1 MIIIIFS
8 YFITK
13 KYRNIPTIV
22 LKIPEPVMS
31 KSLEVPTKS
40 LTKKI
45 DLSPFTFQTTE
56 EVPALE
62 SVIGQDRAVR
72 SINFGLA
79 MEDPSYNIFVT
90 GIRGT
95 GRTTIVHDLLFKTAQ
110 AKEKPEDWF
119 YIYNFDDPDEPRAFS
134 LPSRKAKSLLKNFN
148 RVIANLRH
156 TLTAAFESEQYLE
169 HKNQIVEISQKKKR
183 ELFSRIEAEANK
195 MNIQIKG
202 SAAGFQTIPLVDGK
216 PMNDTQYQKLSK
228 EEREKVELGIQVVQK
243 MIQDMVNE
251 ATTLDRLTE
260 EEVENLNQ
268 VTAQFIVESQF
279 MDLRR
284 EFKEYEEILK
294 YFNDVIDDIVQNVY
308 SFLEVKQPN
317 PAPANGNRGTEI
329 QERKV
334 DKYRINWVVD
344 NSHLKGAPVI
354 YEMNPTYNNLFGR
367 IEKKSFMGYLY
378 TDYTMIKAGSLLKA
392 NGGYII
398 LDIEQ
403 VLRQSFVYEALKRA
417 IRAQSLVI
425 EDVNELYGVMTS
437 AGLKPKPIP
446 LNVKVII
453 IGQKNIYHLLHSYDE
468 EFKKIFKVRA
478 DFDYEVKE
486 TKTNLYKYI
495 QFIARVVSEEKL
507 LHFDRSAVQA
517 AIEHAYR
524 LVDHQNKLSIQFSE
538 IVRLIREASYF
549 AQKNRSKYV
558 SDKDVYKAITEEK
571 YRSNLSEEKIQDA
584 IEEKMLHFD
593 LDGYKVGQINGLAVY
608 DLGDYSFGK
617 PSRITA
623 STYIGNRGIINIE
636 REAKLSGKIHDKGVL
651 ILTGYFAS
659 RLGDTVPLSFSA
671 SLTFEQSYGMID
683 GDSASCAELF
693 ALLSSL
699 SGIPIYQGI
708 AVTGSVNQKGDVQ
721 PIGGVNEKIEGF
733 FRVCKSHRLTGKQGV
748 IIPAS
753 NVQNLML
760 DHEVLNAVEKGK
772 FHIWAISK
780 IEEGITLLTGVDAG
794 RKHGKGSF
802 TSGSVFDAVQKKII
816 EFAKNGRQFGKQWEK
831 GGKGKNNTGEGE
843 E

>member
-1 MIIIIFS
+1 M
-8 YFITK
+8 
-13 KYRNIPTIV
+13 P
-22 LKIPEPVMS
+22 
-31 KSLEVPTKS
+31 KSLEVPIKS
-40 LTKKI
+40 LSKKI
-45 DLSPFTFQTTE
+45 DLSPFTFKTTAD
-56 EVPALE
+56 VPTLD

-72 SINFGLA
+72 SISFGLA

-95 GRTTIVHDLLFKTAQ
+95 GRTTIVNDLLHKAAV
-110 AKEKPEDWF
+110 AKEKPNDWF
-119 YIYNFDDPDEPRAFS
+119 YVYNFDDPDEPCSFS
-134 LPSRKAKSLLKNFN
+134 LPSRKAKTLLKNFN
-148 RVIANLRH
+148 RVIANLH
-156 TLTAAFESEQYLE
+156 HALTAAFESEQYVE
-169 HKNQIVEISQKKKR
+169 RKNQLIESSQKKKR
-183 ELFSRIEAEANK
+183 EIFGKVEEEARK
-195 MNIQIKG
+195 LNIQIKG
-202 SAAGFQTIPLVDGK
+202 SAAGFQTIPLVEGK
-216 PMNDTQYQKLSK
+216 PMSDTQYQKLSK
-228 EEREKVELGIQVVQK
+228 EEREKVEQQIQTVQK
-243 MIQDMVNE
+243 MIQDMVSE
-251 ATTLDRLTE
+251 AATLDRMTE

-284 EFKEYEEILK
+284 EFKEHEEILN
-294 YFNDVIDDIVQNVY
+294 YFNNVIDDIVQNVY
-308 SFLEVKQPN
+308 SFLETKQQN
-317 PAPANGNRGTEI
+317 SAPATVAKVPSEA

-334 DKYRINWVVD
+334 DKYRINRVVD
-344 NSHLKGAPVI
+344 NSQLKGAPVI

-403 VLRQSFVYEALKRA
+403 ILRQPFVYDALKRA
-417 IRAQSLVI
+417 VRTQSLMI

-453 IGQKNIYHLLHSYDE
+453 IGQQYVYHLLHSYDE

-486 TKTNLYKYI
+486 SKSNLFKYI
-495 QFIARVVSEEKL
+495 KFIARVVKEEDL
-507 LHFDRSAVQA
+507 RHFDRDAVQA
-517 AIEHAYR
+517 VIQHAYR
-524 LVDHQNKLSIQFSE
+524 LVDHQKKLSIQFSE

-549 AQKNRSKYV
+549 AQNRHSEFV
-558 SDKDVYKAITEEK
+558 QIKDVHKAIAEEK
-571 YRSNLSEEKIQDA
+571 YRSNLAEEKIQNA
-584 IEEKMLHFD
+584 IEEKMLKFD
-593 LDGYKVGQINGLAVY
+593 IDGKKVGQINGLAVY

-651 ILTGYFAS
+651 ILSGYFAAGF
-659 RLGDTVPLSFSA
+659 GDTVPLSFSA
-671 SLTFEQSYGMID
+671 SITFEQSYGMID

-699 SGIPIYQGI
+699 SGMPIYQGI
-708 AVTGSVNQKGDVQ
+708 AVTGSVNQKGEVQ
-721 PIGGVNEKIEGF
+721 AIGGVNEKIEGF
-733 FRVCKSHRLTGKQGV
+733 YQVCKLHRLNGKQGV

-760 DHEVLNAVEKGK
+760 SEEIIEAVEKGK
-772 FHIWAISK
+772 FHIWAITK
-780 IEEGITLLTGVDAG
+780 IEEGILLLTGKEAG
-794 RKHGKGSF
+794 KKRRDGTF
-802 TSGSVFDAVQKKII
+802 TPGSVFDGAQKKII
-816 EFAKNGRQFGKQWEK
+816 QFADSSKHFGKQ
-831 GGKGKNNTGEGE
+831 GGKGKNNSGE
-843 E
+843 EE